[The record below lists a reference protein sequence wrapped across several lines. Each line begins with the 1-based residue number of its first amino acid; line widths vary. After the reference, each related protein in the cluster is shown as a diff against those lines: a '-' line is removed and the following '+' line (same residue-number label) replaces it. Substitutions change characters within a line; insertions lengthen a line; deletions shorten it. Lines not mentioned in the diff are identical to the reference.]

1 MTRQDESLAISMM
14 RGAQTMNK
22 VAKAVSK
29 ENNAP
34 KLPAPR
40 VWSKPIRGSIPSLC
54 GSDLDGFVTT
64 DEPFEGEQS
73 VLIVPLTPEC
83 VGALYDKLVKEFEGI
98 ANRFDLAATVL
109 SVIGIEREARRPA
122 PLFQED
128 VA

>member
-22 VAKAVSK
+22 VAKVISK

-34 KLPAPR
+34 RKI
-40 VWSKPIRGSIPSLC
+40 WSKPIRGSIPSLC

-109 SVIGIEREARRPA
+109 SVIGIERVLRKPA